1 MKDYSEEFSEE
12 KILKMWMD
20 FGKSIRDC
28 KAVLLNVEQE
38 IKNYFIH
45 VKGENNKIL
54 SEMNKTE
61 EEMKSYLGKVK
72 GESSKSLLEISQL
85 NAAAKNTLSKINSFL
100 DKTEK
105 VFDEDRLKHIA
116 ENFIR
121 KAVELRIESLKQ
133 DFLVEADKQ
142 LKPKIEDLYRI
153 IEGAKKYYRRDI
165 KSEKKELTKLKKDF
179 VKREKAR
186 KDKKAAESEE
196 NTKTVTKSVIKES
209 NSI

>member
-20 FGKSIRDC
+20 LGKSINDC

-61 EEMKSYLGKVK
+61 EEMKSHLGKVR

-85 NAAAKNTLSKINSFL
+85 NAAAKNTLSKINHFL

-121 KAVELRIESLKQ
+121 KAIELRIDSLEQ
-133 DFLVEADKQ
+133 DF
-142 LKPKIEDLYRI
+142 
-153 IEGAKKYYRRDI
+153 
-165 KSEKKELTKLKKDF
+165 
-179 VKREKAR
+179 
-186 KDKKAAESEE
+186 
-196 NTKTVTKSVIKES
+196 
-209 NSI
+209 